1 MGAHQ
6 RELGWAPPIRARTK
20 ASGQANTFPEP
31 DNALQG
37 RRTYLLS
44 ASQIRSLKHRISLHG
59 KGTDGDT
66 APAAAVTPPST
77 YAAVAS
83 LVWTSGVRA
92 KNALSDAAADAYLMF
107 AADCRARLRPPLPAA
122 FFGNCAKSCYARAT
136 VGALRDARGRE
147 ALARAAAAVRE
158 AVREQLADPLGDAER
173 WLERH
178 RALPP
183 GRVVQVGASNRFA
196 AYETDFGWG
205 RPARVELASVFVREF
220 VAVSGRRTAPCR
232 CPWRL
237 IGTAWT
243 ASRPTSC
250 RCRRILHDSVTRVI
264 LPLFLYVRD

>member
-1 MGAHQ
+1 LPRICIA
-6 RELGWAPPIRARTK
+6 ITS
-20 ASGQANTFPEP
+20 ASEQVNTFPEP

-44 ASQIRSLKHRISLHG
+44 ANQIRSLKHCISLHS
-59 KGTDGDT
+59 KGADGDT
-66 APAAAVTPPST
+66 APAAAAVTPPTT

-92 KNALSDAAADAYLMF
+92 KNALDDAAADAYLML

-136 VGALRDARGRE
+136 VGGLRDARGGD

-158 AVREQLADPLGDAER
+158 AVREQLVDPLGDAER

-183 GRVVQVGASNRFA
+183 GRVLQVGASKTPLSEIRI
-196 AYETDFGWG
+196 WG
-205 RPARVELASVFVREF
+205 NSEF
-220 VAVSGRRTAPCR
+220 CVL
-232 CPWRL
+232 L
-237 IGTAWT
+237 I
-243 ASRPTSC
+243 
-250 RCRRILHDSVTRVI
+250 
-264 LPLFLYVRD
+264 